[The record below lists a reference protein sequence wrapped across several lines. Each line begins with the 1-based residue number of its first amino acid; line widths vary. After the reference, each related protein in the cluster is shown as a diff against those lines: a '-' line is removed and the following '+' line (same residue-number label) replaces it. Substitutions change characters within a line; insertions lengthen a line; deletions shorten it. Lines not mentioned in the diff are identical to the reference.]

1 MLDPGQ
7 LAGGSGEPV
16 LSWIILPIVLVTQRS
31 NSVIFDDTVSS
42 VRLPGIPKIQMLD
55 FGFNR
60 DSSYNGNTQIQ
71 IQIIQKTN
79 ETL

>member
-42 VRLPGIPKIQMLD
+42 VRLPGIPKIQLLD
-55 FGFNR
+55 F
-60 DSSYNGNTQIQ
+60 
-71 IQIIQKTN
+71 
-79 ETL
+79 